1 MIAPK
6 LAYRNLAGAGLRTW
20 LNVAVL
26 SMAYVIIIW
35 QQGLLDG
42 WNRQALRD
50 MIDWEIG
57 GGQYWH
63 AQYDPYDPFT
73 LERSHGLVPS
83 SLGDASSGRDAA
95 PILIVQA
102 TLYPQGRMQSVIMK
116 GIPPGQTALSLP
128 TAELQA
134 DIPEIP
140 VLIGT
145 RMAKSASL
153 RVGEPV
159 TVRWRDANGA
169 FDAAEAKVVGVM
181 RTNVSTVDQGQ
192 LWLPLERLRVMM
204 QLPGE
209 ATVIVMGQEQKG
221 EETDPPP
228 GWAFRD
234 RTFLSRDLADMI
246 RIKEVGNA
254 VLYLVLLALALLA
267 IFDTQVLAIFRRRRE
282 IGTLIA
288 LGMTRGAVI
297 RLFTLEGAMHG
308 VLAAIVAAAYGIP
321 LLSLQAIQG
330 IGMPEAVDSFGLAI
344 AERVF
349 PVYSAGLVAG
359 TTLIVL
365 ASVTLVSFLPTRRI
379 SRLNPTDAIKGKIG

>member
-6 LAYRNLAGAGLRTW
+6 LAYRNLVGAGLRTW
-20 LNVAVL
+20 LNVTVL

-57 GGQYWH
+57 GGQYWRE
-63 AQYDPYDPFT
+63 QYDPYDPFT
-73 LERSHGLVPS
+73 LEESHGPVPAALV
-83 SLGDASSGRDAA
+83 DASSDRVAA

-102 TLYPQGRMQSVIMK
+102 TMYPQGRMQSVILK
-116 GIPPGQTALSLP
+116 GIPPGQIALNLP
-128 TAELQA
+128 TADLQA

-140 VLIGT
+140 VLIGA
-145 RMAKSASL
+145 RMAKSANL
-153 RVGEPV
+153 HMGDLV
-159 TVRWRDANGA
+159 TVRWRDVNGT
-169 FDAAEAKVVGVM
+169 FDATDAKVVRIM
-181 RTNVSTVDQGQ
+181 KTNVSTVDQGQ
-192 LWLPLERLRVMM
+192 LWLPLERLQSMM
-204 QLPGE
+204 RLPGE
-209 ATVIVMGQEQKG
+209 ATIIVTGQETKESG
-221 EETDPPP
+221 ALP
-228 GWAFRD
+228 GWVFRD
-234 RTFLSRDLADMI
+234 RAFLSQDLADMI
-246 RIKEVGNA
+246 RMKKVGNA
-254 VLYLVLLALALLA
+254 ISYMVLLSLALLA

-308 VLAAIVAAAYGIP
+308 ILAAIVAAAYGIP
-321 LLSLQAIQG
+321 LLSIQAVRG
-330 IGMPEAVDSFGLAI
+330 FAMPEAVDSFGLAI
-344 AERVF
+344 AERMF

-365 ASVTLVSFLPTRRI
+365 VAVTLVSFLPTRI
-379 SRLNPTDAIKGKIG
+379 IAKLNPTDAIKGKLA